1 MPPSRAGS
9 LESLRRLNRLRVIRA
24 LRDEGQISRADIA
37 RRTGLSR
44 STVSSLVSDLQADG
58 LVVERPEP
66 GSAYGAQGGRPPIL
80 LSFDAS
86 AGAALAVHFGHSHL
100 RVAVS
105 DLASTIL
112 AERTRPL
119 DTDHD
124 AYEGLDMAAQL
135 VVETLADA
143 GIARENVIGAG
154 MGLPGPIFQVPP
166 THGTVGSSAILPGWI
181 GMTAA
186 QELQKRLEIP
196 VMVDND
202 ANLGALA
209 EAAFGAGRD
218 AGDLVYLKVSSGIG
232 AGLILNGRLYRG
244 SAGLA
249 GELGH
254 VLVAPDGIVC
264 RCGNRGCL
272 ETVAG
277 TGALVDLLRRSH
289 GDDITMEGMLDAA
302 RDGDAGCRR
311 VIHDAGRALGSV
323 AATLLNVLNPE
334 MVIVGGQLAAA
345 GDILLDGMRE
355 SIARAALPES
365 GRSAELVAGV
375 LGERAHVLGALALVV
390 SEADRALPT
399 RLALAG

>member
-1 MPPSRAGS
+1 MPPGRAGS

-24 LRDEGQISRADIA
+24 LREEGQISRAEIA

-44 STVSSLVSDLQADG
+44 STVSSLVADLQADG

-86 AGAALAVHFGHSHL
+86 AGAALGVDFGHSHL

-112 AERTRPL
+112 AERTRAL

-124 AYEGLDMAAQL
+124 AQEGLDMATEL

-143 GIARENVIGAG
+143 GVARETVIGAG
-154 MGLPGPIFQVPP
+154 MGLPGPIDQG
-166 THGTVGSSAILPGWI
+166 HGTVGSSAILPGWI

-186 QELQKRLEIP
+186 AELQRRLEIP
-196 VMVDND
+196 VIVDND

-244 SAGLA
+244 SSGLA

-254 VLVAPDGIVC
+254 VLVDPDGIVC

-272 ETVAG
+272 ETVAA
-277 TGALVDLLRRSH
+277 TGAVVDCLRDTL
-289 GDDITMEGMLDAA
+289 GDDLTIADVLEAASTGDAA
-302 RDGDAGCRR
+302 CRR
-311 VIHDAGRALGSV
+311 AVADAGRALGQVV
-323 AATLLNVLNPE
+323 AMLLNLLNPE
-334 MVIVGGQLAAA
+334 MVVIGGHLAAA
-345 GDILLDGMRE
+345 GDLLLDGMRE
-355 SIARAALPES
+355 SLARAALPETS
-365 GRSAELVAGV
+365 RGAQLVAGV

>member
-1 MPPSRAGS
+1 
-9 LESLRRLNRLRVIRA
+9 VI
-24 LRDEGQISRADIA
+24 
-37 RRTGLSR
+37 
-44 STVSSLVSDLQADG
+44 
-58 LVVERPEP
+58 ERPEP
-66 GSAYGAQGGRPPIL
+66 GSAHGAQGGRPPIL

-86 AGAALAVHFGHSHL
+86 AGAAVGLDFGHSHL

-124 AYEGLDMAAQL
+124 AQAGLEMAVEL

-143 GIARENVIGAG
+143 GVSRDAVIGAG
-154 MGLPGPIFQVPP
+154 MGLPGPVDQGA
-166 THGTVGSSAILPGWI
+166 GTVGSSAILPGWI

-186 QELQKRLEIP
+186 DELRERLGFP
-196 VMVDND
+196 VIVDND

-218 AGDLVYLKVSSGIG
+218 AGDLVYLKISSGIG

-254 VLVAPDGIVC
+254 VLVDPEGIVC

-272 ETVAG
+272 ETVAAS
-277 TGALVDLLRRSH
+277 GALVDRLRETRGEDVSIEGVLELARS
-289 GDDITMEGMLDAA
+289 GDAVA
-302 RDGDAGCRR
+302 RDL
-311 VIHDAGRALGSV
+311 VYQAGRALGTVS
-323 AATLLNVLNPE
+323 ATLLNLLNPE
-334 MVIVGGQLAAA
+334 MLVVGGQLAAA
-345 GDILLDGMRE
+345 GDLLLDGVRE
-355 SIARAALPES
+355 SVARAALPETS
-365 GRSAELVAGV
+365 RGAKLVAGV
-375 LGERAHVLGALALVV
+375 LGDRAPVLGALALVV